1 MSNEKSFLDRFISKE
16 DQNNVST
23 KGAFASILDGASP
36 GMVKTHLAKEDE
48 ELYVR
53 LETLAKEI
61 QQNKMDAGSVKIQAF
76 HHQEFLFSQY
86 KRDIEILN
94 RYIKH
99 LCYKGMFDMRIHKV
113 VQLISEYTIDSI
125 LVEESTGFKN
135 VRKGR
140 DVYVKALKRK
150 KELVSLW
157 YTL

>member
-1 MSNEKSFLDRFISKE
+1 MNNEKSFLDRFISKE
-16 DQNNVST
+16 DQHNVSI
-23 KGAFASILDGASP
+23 KGAFASILDGVSP
-36 GMVKTHLAKEDE
+36 VLVQTHLAKEDE
-48 ELYVR
+48 NLYER

-61 QQNKMDAGSVKIQAF
+61 QQNKMDSGSVKIQAF

-86 KRDIEILN
+86 KSDIELLN

-99 LCYKGMFDMRIHKV
+99 LCYKGMFDIRIHKI

-125 LVEESTGFKN
+125 LIEESTGFKN

-140 DVYVKALKRK
+140 DVHVKALKRK